1 MKIDKDMIFIEQ
13 HPEMFSFDPN
23 THMPQANEDAS
34 PEVKAAI
41 ARLNANIAKDIC
53 RGEHRY

>member
-13 HPEMFSFDPN
+13 YPEMFAFDPR
-23 THMPQANEDAS
+23 THTPKANENAS

-41 ARLNANIAKDIC
+41 SRINANIAKDIR